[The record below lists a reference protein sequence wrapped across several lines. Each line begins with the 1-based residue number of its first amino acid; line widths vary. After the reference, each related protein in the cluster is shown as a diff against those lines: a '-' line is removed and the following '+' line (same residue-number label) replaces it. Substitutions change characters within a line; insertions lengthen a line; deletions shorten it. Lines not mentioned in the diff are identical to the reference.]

1 MTTVKARAKA
11 AGLKVYR
18 PEVQS
23 ADDLTDQPQAVSV
36 RVAGRIV
43 RTWHD
48 GYFAV
53 KVAMDERFG
62 LELYDVRR
70 GTMVRYIRQAG
81 LRRQMVLLS
90 NLLGT
95 VVLG

>member
-1 MTTVKARAKA
+1 MATAARAKA
-11 AGLKVYR
+11 ARLRVYR
-18 PEVQS
+18 PEVQGPE
-23 ADDLTDQPQAVSV
+23 DLTDQPQAVSV

-43 RTWHD
+43 RAWRD